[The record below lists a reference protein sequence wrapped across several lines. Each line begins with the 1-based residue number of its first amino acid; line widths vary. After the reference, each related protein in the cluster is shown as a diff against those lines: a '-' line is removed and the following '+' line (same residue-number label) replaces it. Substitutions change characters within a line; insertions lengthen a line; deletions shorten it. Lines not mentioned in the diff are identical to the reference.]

1 MVLGVLHMFCSGV
14 GGAVERLALRGQA
27 TSHLFA
33 VLKPIQSID
42 PPGLPGTMGC
52 STYHHPVLGYPER
65 TGHGASPD
73 PGKVL

>member
-1 MVLGVLHMFCSGV
+1 M
-14 GGAVERLALRGQA
+14 RGQA

-33 VLKPIQSID
+33 VLKPTQSID

-73 PGKVL
+73 PGTVL